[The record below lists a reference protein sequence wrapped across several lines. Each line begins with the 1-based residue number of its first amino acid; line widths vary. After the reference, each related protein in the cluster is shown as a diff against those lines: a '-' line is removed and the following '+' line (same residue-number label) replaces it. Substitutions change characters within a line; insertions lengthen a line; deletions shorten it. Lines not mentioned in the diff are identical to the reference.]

1 MSYKVGDR
9 VEVYAVCAW
18 MSGQIKSEYPGY
30 WTVRLDKPIPVP
42 TSQMSASKAMDDEW
56 IAWMSNPDGI
66 RLLTPV
72 RAESNH
78 PVEEVA
84 EALYVLLHAEREAD
98 WRAQHGAPGAT
109 DDGAHIGLAFRPFAE
124 SDRRPAFLA
133 AAEKV
138 VAALGRTP

>member
-18 MSGQIKSEYPGY
+18 MSGRIASEYPGY
-30 WTVRLDKPIPVP
+30 WTVRLDVPIPAP
-42 TSQMSASKAMDDEW
+42 TSQMGAPKVMENEW
-56 IAWMSNPDGI
+56 IAWKSNPNGI
-66 RLLTPV
+66 RLLTPP
-72 RAESNH
+72 RAESDH

-84 EALYVLLHAEREAD
+84 EALYVLFHAEREAD
-98 WRAQHGAPGAT
+98 WRAQHGIPET
-109 DDGAHIGLAFRPFAE
+109 TTDGACIGLSFVPFTE

-138 VAALGRTP
+138 VAALGRVP